1 MMRLTKNFNFIQGK
15 PGSENIIEEI
25 LKVEKRIIEKDW
37 EVVPLK
43 VRNITENILRHKYSM
58 EGSFA
63 IMVATYKERYG
74 EPTVI
79 DALHH
84 IRALGNKYSHN
95 LPNEIKRKID
105 MVDILYLIKSLS
117 IVCQDAFQETQEQ
130 FIFNESAYFKMESDE
145 KPNNVVTNIRNKE
158 LNIKKTSLI
167 SWFTSPNVV
176 FKIPFYQRR
185 YTWSEHNVKTLIKD
199 VEARI
204 EDRNQH
210 YFGVVAVSKS
220 INSDN
225 QVILKIIDGQQRI
238 TTSLLLLRVAYNLLL
253 KSDINR
259 NKYPQKL
266 IKIFQNL
273 NIVTRYLNEAAE
285 KPELNEFINIMQ
297 DNILDEFKTTY
308 YKNYLLMER
317 MMNSFSDSKLLDFIN
332 IFIEKFEI
340 ADLEYRVESKR
351 EMDIFENMNSKGSN
365 LEEWDLIKNQIFNF
379 VEDGVMKDLEKVRM
393 MRRYFESEFSLNLKD
408 PNDKINDFF
417 KELCY
422 LSFIKKG
429 KEYETEYDRFKV
441 YNNFKVLFKD
451 ISFKKEHDYLNF
463 LKNDIQK
470 YAIIHKALL
479 MKKIDDLD
487 SDLAYLQKRI
497 SNITSKESTFFL
509 MMALVEACFKWV
521 GDSWQIVKKKEFER
535 SIILLDSLFI
545 RREVTEGFGHS
556 FRNKLIKIV
565 KLIASDFDKSP
576 VESISKVIYE
586 EDSKGEILMP
596 SDSVF
601 KEKLIAPYTFHKKNS
616 LATKVLLQL
625 ELYILD
631 RLGTNSYNLN
641 LKNPSLEHIMPRT
654 NDEWLK
660 ELKKQIKKGEVV
672 EEEFQKHLNMIGNF
686 LVVPRPINSSM
697 KKAPFLKKKT
707 KITQFNVPLIKG
719 DIDLGIVSFDYFQE
733 WTFEIIRERTKVL
746 SLIILKEVYPFKI

>member
-1 MMRLTKNFNFIQGK
+1 MRLTKNFNFIQGK
-15 PGSENIIEEI
+15 EGFENIMDEI
-25 LKVEKRIIEKDW
+25 FKVEQRIIEKDW
-37 EVVPLK
+37 EVVPLN
-43 VRNITENILRHKYSM
+43 VRNITENILKNKYLM
-58 EGSFA
+58 EGNFST
-63 IMVATYKERYG
+63 MVATYKERYG
-74 EPTVI
+74 EPTVF

-84 IRALGNKYSHN
+84 IRALGNKFSHN

-117 IVCQDAFQETQEQ
+117 IICQDAFLGSQEQ
-130 FIFNESAYFKMESDE
+130 FIFNESAYFKQELDE
-145 KPNNVVTNIRNKE
+145 KPKNIVTNIRDKE
-158 LNIKKTSLI
+158 LKIQKTSLI
-167 SWFTSPNVV
+167 SWFANPNII

-185 YTWSEHNVKTLIKD
+185 YTWSQHNIKTLIKD
-199 VEARI
+199 VEERI

-220 INSDN
+220 INKDN
-225 QVILKIIDGQQRI
+225 TVVLKIIDGQQRI
-238 TTSLLLLRVAYNLLL
+238 TTSLILLRVAYNLLI
-253 KSDINR
+253 KSSINSD
-259 NKYPQKL
+259 KYPQKL
-266 IKIFQNL
+266 IKIFDNL
-273 NIVTRYLNEAAE
+273 NINKRYLNEAADKQE
-285 KPELNEFINIMQ
+285 FNEFINIIQ
-297 DNILDEFKTTY
+297 NNTLDNFKTTY
-308 YKNYLLMER
+308 FNNYLIIKDIIG
-317 MMNSFSDSKLLDFIN
+317 SFSESKLIDFIN

-340 ADLEYRVESKR
+340 ADLEYRVEPKR

-379 VEDGVMKDLEKVRM
+379 VEDGVMPDLEKVRI

-408 PNDKINDFF
+408 PNEKINDFF

-422 LSFIKKG
+422 LLFIKKG
-429 KEYETEYDRFKV
+429 MEYKNEEYDRFKV

-451 ISFKKEHDYLNF
+451 VNFTKEQEYLNF

-470 YAIIHKALL
+470 YAIIYKALL
-479 MKKIDDLD
+479 IKKIDDLD
-487 SDLAYLQKRI
+487 SDLTYLQKRI

-509 MMALVEACFKWV
+509 MMALVESCFKWN
-521 GDSWQIVKKKEFER
+521 GDSWELVKKNEFEK

-556 FRNKLIKIV
+556 FRRKLIKIV

-576 VESISKVIYE
+576 VDSISKVIYE
-586 EDSKGEILMP
+586 KDSKGEILMP
-596 SDSVF
+596 EDSIF
-601 KEKLIAPYTFHKKNS
+601 KDKLTAPYTFHKKNQ
-616 LATKVLLQL
+616 LATKILLQL

-631 RLGTNSYNLN
+631 RLGTNSYDLN

-660 ELKKQIKKGEVV
+660 DLKNQIKEGELV

-686 LVVPRPINSSM
+686 LVVPKPINSSM

-707 KITQFNVPLIKG
+707 KLTQFNVPLIKG
-719 DIDLGIVSFDYFQE
+719 EDDLGIESFDNFQE
-733 WTFEIIRERTKVL
+733 WTLENIRERTETL
-746 SLIILKEVYPFKI
+746 SKIILKEVYPFKI